1 MTKLQ
6 LLNQYL
12 TERLMEAVREILE
25 VVGDMISEYQEETA
39 RAQRENESL
48 RRRLREV
55 VFVAEAPWT
64 ETQEPAAPPVLGG
77 RSPARQE
84 VPALDWDAR
93 QKADVETAAGDGKRE
108 PCNHPCALDRLP
120 AEEAAQE
127 APTPGLKKLAL
138 EIALSVVSPSSS
150 VSAVHLAEGVVSGA
164 TRSAAAAEPEPLPG
178 LRPELVKSEPGDV
191 DPKPERLSEAHANDG
206 VQDNPGGALCD
217 AGASA
222 ACDTKG
228 ALFESVE
235 QTGKPDEA
243 CGDSCLVTFVGDKQH
258 CCFQCGKFFSQRFN
272 LKTHLQIHSGERPYS
287 CNWCGRSFTQSAD
300 LRRHQRIHTGEKPH
314 RCTWCEKSFT
324 QVGNLKRHLRIHTG
338 ERPYCCSLCGK
349 SFNDGDTLKK
359 HKRIHTGERP
369 YYCTHCSK
377 TFTAASSLQNHLR
390 NHTRE
395 SRQPL

>member
-235 QTGKPDEA
+235 QTEADQSILPPVPGTGSPTRREAAGLDWNSLREQDTETTPVDGKRDLHGHVIPLGVTTRRDSRELPESDWTAGRRKLTSGGPGFRPACRKNDQGQDAVELSDLFKIKIMSPAEVDSQPNVESGPFKTEPNGTNLSGADE
-243 CGDSCLVTFVGDKQH
+243 S
-258 CCFQCGKFFSQRFN
+258 
-272 LKTHLQIHSGERPYS
+272 
-287 CNWCGRSFTQSAD
+287 
-300 LRRHQRIHTGEKPH
+300 
-314 RCTWCEKSFT
+314 
-324 QVGNLKRHLRIHTG
+324 GNLRSA
-338 ERPYCCSLCGK
+338 EEPNVS
-349 SFNDGDTLKK
+349 
-359 HKRIHTGERP
+359 EVV
-369 YYCTHCSK
+369 
-377 TFTAASSLQNHLR
+377 AASSAA
-390 NHTRE
+390 
-395 SRQPL
+395 